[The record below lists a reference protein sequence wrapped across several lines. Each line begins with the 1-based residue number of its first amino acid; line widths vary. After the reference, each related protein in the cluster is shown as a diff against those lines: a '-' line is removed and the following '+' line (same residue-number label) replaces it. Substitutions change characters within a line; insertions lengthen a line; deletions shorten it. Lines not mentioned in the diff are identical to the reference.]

1 MGRCVV
7 GRSLAAAAV
16 GLVVCAVAG
25 GRLPLAAAQSEP
37 APPGNA
43 PPPAPPPAA
52 PRRGLGGL
60 LDRAGDRLRA
70 EAMKR
75 FDRNGDG
82 QLDDA
87 ERAEALDT
95 LKQKGGDLEGQAR
108 ALLLARF
115 DADSSGTLDDAER
128 KTALTEIMTQ
138 VERNGPLVKSTI
150 LGPAVRRFDIDGN
163 GTLDAG
169 ERAALGDEVARRW
182 LGQPAGEPARRVV
195 TREALRKTLLDRF
208 DTDQDGRFDTSE
220 RSAAVAEIESIL
232 DGGEPDG
239 GDRAV
244 SRITPPS
251 ARPSSPP

>member
-1 MGRCVV
+1 
-7 GRSLAAAAV
+7 
-16 GLVVCAVAG
+16 
-25 GRLPLAAAQSEP
+25 
-37 APPGNA
+37 
-43 PPPAPPPAA
+43 
-52 PRRGLGGL
+52 
-60 LDRAGDRLRA
+60 
-70 EAMKR
+70 MKR
-75 FDRNGDG
+75 FDRDGDG
-82 QLDDA
+82 RLDDA

-115 DADSSGTLDDAER
+115 DADSSGTLGDAER

-150 LGPAVRRFDIDGN
+150 LGAAVRRFDIDGN

-208 DTDQDGRFDTSE
+208 DTDQDGRFDATE